1 MIDLRS
7 DTVTRPTDA
16 MRKAMA
22 SAPVGD
28 DVFGEDPTIN
38 ELQEFIA
45 DLFGKEAALYV
56 PSGTMA
62 NQVSIAAHTQ
72 PGDEIICERG
82 CHIFNYECGSPAML
96 SGVQLSPLDG
106 IHGILTTEQVDE
118 AIRSDD
124 VHHAAT
130 KVVALENTHNR
141 AGGVIQPLDS
151 IKAISETARSRELK
165 MHLDGA
171 RLMNAV
177 VASGISA
184 EEYGQYFDSMTLCF
198 SKGLGAPVGSIVAGD
213 GEFIQKAHKYRKAFG
228 GGMRQAGIIAAG
240 ALYAM
245 KNHVNRLQEDHANAR
260 RLAQGLSRIP
270 GISIETEWVH
280 TNIVIFT
287 IDVPSMNASE
297 FCRLLTKKDVHMLNI
312 SKSKVRAVTN
322 LTVSGDDIDETLRQI
337 DQLFQ
342 VEA

>member
-7 DTVTRPTDA
+7 DTVTRPTDG
-16 MRKAMA
+16 MRDAMA

-38 ELQEFIA
+38 ELEEYIA
-45 DLFGKEAALYV
+45 ELFGKESALYV

-106 IHGILTTEQVDE
+106 IHGVLASEQVEE
-118 AIRSDD
+118 AIRSND

-151 IKAISETARSRELK
+151 IKDITEMARSRGLK
-165 MHLDGA
+165 LHLDGA

-184 EEYGQYFDSMTLCF
+184 KEYGKYFDSMTLCF

-213 GEFIQKAHKYRKAFG
+213 EEFIQKAHKYRKAFG

-240 ALYAM
+240 ALYALR
-245 KNHVNRLQEDHANAR
+245 NHVDRLQEDHTHAGI
-260 RLAQGLSRIP
+260 LAQGLSQIP
-270 GISIETEWVH
+270 GILIETAWVQ

-287 IDVPSMNASE
+287 IDIRGMDALQ
-297 FCRLLTKKDVHMLNI
+297 FCQQLAKKDVHMLNI

-322 LTVSGDDIDETLRQI
+322 LTVSRDDIDETLRQVE
-337 DQLFQ
+337 QVFQ
-342 VEA
+342 FEA